1 MNEDMTNSGEEV
13 REAEALGFP
22 CKSCGNQMVYSPAH
36 GKLHC
41 AYCDSAVEIES
52 ERTEAPEYLYFP
64 DEDAYHAPAWDKRGK
79 VMLIC
84 PSCGA
89 DTVMGAAAMTATCP
103 FCGSHYVTEAQK
115 DETLISP
122 ETMIPFRISEEAAKA
137 SFAQWAKKRWLAPKK
152 FRAQAHKP
160 EMQGMYIPYWTF
172 DASLTTDFS
181 GFGGRRRI
189 EHYTVRVNGKTQTRT
204 RTRTDWYPIHGREYL
219 DFDNIP
225 CPATKKVDRFLL
237 DKVGPY
243 SLCVL
248 HIYNPAYL
256 AGFFAERY
264 SVGLGEGF
272 SAVRRIMEARME
284 SHIKSRLGYD
294 TYRGMHYD
302 HHYDEVK
309 FKHILLP
316 LWLAAYRYKDKAY
329 QFMVNGESGK
339 VAGRSPIS
347 ALKVALLVAGGIVA
361 LGLIIMLFLGSGN
374 I

>member
-41 AYCDSAVEIES
+41 AYCDSTVEIGS
-52 ERTEAPEYLYFP
+52 DRTEAPEHLYFP
-64 DEDAYHAPAWDKRGK
+64 DEDTYNAPAWDQRGE

-89 DTVMGAAAMTATCP
+89 DTLMGAAAMTATCP
-103 FCGSHYVTEAQK
+103 FCSSHYVTEAQK

-122 ETMIPFRISEEAAKA
+122 ETMIPFRISEEAAKV

-204 RTRTDWYPIHGREYL
+204 RTRTDWYPIHGREHL

-225 CPATKKVDRFLL
+225 CPATKKVDRALL

-248 HIYNPAYL
+248 NVYNPAYL

-316 LWLAAYRYKDKAY
+316 LWLAAYRYKNKAY

-347 ALKVALLVAGGIVA
+347 ALKVALLVAGGILA